1 MAEVAVALI
10 GGGGHQFTPAEVAA
24 AGAEVRFSVERPSNL
39 DAAIEFATNPPA
51 SGLQLASIML
61 SPVSERVAAACALLE
76 LGCNVILER
85 PAALSSD
92 DLNRLD
98 LAAKAGGVRCWERA
112 TTPFEQP
119 YRRIKELLNSGSLG
133 EIVLIN
139 FQRSY
144 PWAEWRNSDE
154 AETGGLVLQS
164 ASYGLDLVCNLA
176 MRDVSRI
183 NIAETTLGEPIGR
196 PLRMAAIVVAE
207 LHGGA
212 LASICVDY
220 LNPNVSPW
228 AREEI
233 KVLGSTGRLE
243 LDSVA
248 GVLKVINPDGE
259 VTERAENSQSQ
270 FLSEVISAVKEGR
283 DTDPSAE
290 SLGMSTRILIGARE
304 KTPSN
309 WHTYEK
315 AGWPE

>member
-1 MAEVAVALI
+1 MAEVGVALI
-10 GGGGHQFTPAEVAA
+10 GGGSHQFTPGEVAA
-24 AGAEVRFSVERPSNL
+24 TGAEVRYSVETAGSL
-39 DAAIEFATNPPA
+39 EAAIEFARKPKA
-51 SGLQLASIML
+51 SGVQLASIML
-61 SPVSERVAAACALLE
+61 SPVSERVAAATALLE

-92 DLNRLD
+92 DLKRLAF
-98 LAAKAGGVRCWERA
+98 AAKVGGVRYWERA

-133 EIVLIN
+133 EIVLIS

-144 PWAEWRNSDE
+144 PWAEWRSSDE
-154 AETGGLVLQS
+154 AETGGLVMQS

-176 MRDVSRI
+176 MREVSRI
-183 NIAETTLGEPIGR
+183 RISETTLGEPMGR
-196 PLRMAAIVVAE
+196 PLRMAALVVAE
-207 LHGGA
+207 LYGGA

-220 LNPNVSPW
+220 LNPTASPW

-233 KVLGSTGRLE
+233 KVLGSMGRLE

-259 VTERAENSQSQ
+259 ETERAENSQSQ
-270 FLSEVISAVKEGR
+270 FLSEVVSAVKEGR

-290 SLGMSTRILIGARE
+290 SLGLSTRILIGARE
-304 KTPSN
+304 NTPSN